1 MPAERVSIFGVGV
14 DCVDMAAM
22 DHAADA
28 AVRNNSQCSIFAIN
42 PEKVIAAERN
52 RELRDCLNAS
62 EFLIP
67 DGIGVVLAARS
78 RGVRI
83 RERVPGSE
91 LMPRLCALAAKR
103 GYRVFLFGAR
113 EETNARAAQRLVE
126 RYPGLIVAG
135 RSHGYVGDADMGD
148 LVAQINLAAPQFLF
162 VALGSPKQ
170 EQWVT
175 RYRRELDVNVI
186 QGVGGTFDVIAGS
199 VRRAPDAWI
208 ALNLEWLYRLVSN
221 PRRLLRQSA
230 LVRFAWRV
238 LWGGSDT
245 AGRAASDR

>member
-1 MPAERVSIFGVGV
+1 MRIERVSIFDVGV
-14 DCVDMAAM
+14 DCVDMASM
-22 DHAADA
+22 DHAADE
-28 AVRNNSQCSIFAIN
+28 AVRDNSQCSIFAIN

-78 RGVRI
+78 RGARI
-83 RERVPGSE
+83 HARVTGSE

-113 EETNARAAQRLVE
+113 EETNARAAQCLVE
-126 RYPGLIVAG
+126 AYPGLIIAG
-135 RSHGYVGDADMGD
+135 RSHGYVGDTDMADV
-148 LVAQINLAAPQFLF
+148 VAKINAAAPQFLF

-175 RYRRELDVNVI
+175 RYRRELNVNVI

-199 VRRAPDAWI
+199 VRRAPDTWI

-238 LWGGSDT
+238 LWSRSAITGPT
-245 AGRAASDR
+245 RADR